1 MFPIKTRYRLIT
13 AIVAPIICLLG
24 IITGLAY
31 LLAGIAYIPEKI
43 NDIENSTPYVPPKV
57 ASSII
62 HQLPY
67 VEGILFGFN
76 GLIFVHLMSS
86 WKSEQEE
93 AIKEMHKVEMEQFKY
108 VAEEK
113 AFSESSSKHKRPKT
127 DYDFLIQMCLQKMD
141 GYVKVYED
149 ISRVIKVDVL
159 TEIVILFFLVISV
172 LTTFLAFGKIDETLG
187 LDMFTFSFPLIFVF
201 LTIVLNGLMVVGLGI
216 TRPIEHIYVL
226 HEKK

>member
-1 MFPIKTRYRLIT
+1 
-13 AIVAPIICLLG
+13 
-24 IITGLAY
+24 
-31 LLAGIAYIPEKI
+31 
-43 NDIENSTPYVPPKV
+43 
-57 ASSII
+57 
-62 HQLPY
+62 
-67 VEGILFGFN
+67 
-76 GLIFVHLMSS
+76 MSS

-113 AFSESSSKHKRPKT
+113 AFSESPSKHKRPKT

-141 GYVKVYED
+141 GYVKIYED

-159 TEIVILFFLVISV
+159 TEIAILFFLVISV

-187 LDMFTFSFPLIFVF
+187 LDMFTFSVPLIFVF

>member
-1 MFPIKTRYRLIT
+1 LII
-13 AIVAPIICLLG
+13 AIVVPIICLLG

-31 LLAGIAYIPEKI
+31 LIAGIAYIPEKI
-43 NDIENSTPYVPPKV
+43 DDIENSTPYVPPKV

-93 AIKEMHKVEMEQFKY
+93 AMKEMHKAEMEQFKY

-113 AFSESSSKHKRPKT
+113 AFSESSSKRKRPKT
-127 DYDFLIQMCLQKMD
+127 DYDFLIQMCLQKID
-141 GYVKVYED
+141 GYIEIYED
-149 ISRVIKVDVL
+149 ISRAIKVDVL
-159 TEIVILFFLVISV
+159 TEIAILFFLVISV
-172 LTTFLAFGKIDETLG
+172 LTTFLAFGKIDETFG
-187 LDMFTFSFPLIFVF
+187 LDMVTFSTPLIFVF
-201 LTIVLNGLMVVGLGI
+201 LTIVLNSMMIVGLAI
-216 TRPIEHIYVL
+216 TRPIEHVYFL
-226 HEKK
+226 HERKLSK